1 MNELTELN
9 ESHYGERAIDELDF
23 AGGYYSRHVNAMTAE
38 GLNSKSAIAAE
49 LAVRDFIIDSLHAKI
64 AELKNNN
71 EEALEALSELSE
83 RLTDL
88 CLEA

>member
-1 MNELTELN
+1 MNDLIKLQ
-9 ESHYGERAIDELDF
+9 YGERAIDELDF

-49 LAVRDFIIDSLHAKI
+49 LAVRDFIIDSLRAKI
-64 AELKNNN
+64 AELKNSN

-83 RLTDL
+83 RLNDL
-88 CLEA
+88 GLEA

>member
-9 ESHYGERAIDELDF
+9 ELHYGERAIDELDF

-49 LAVRDFIIDSLHAKI
+49 LAVRDVVIDSMKETIGQLTH
-64 AELKNNN
+64 NNT
-71 EEALEALSELSE
+71 LLLDQLDELSKY
-83 RLTDL
+83 LQTL
-88 CLEA
+88 GIK

>member
-9 ESHYGERAIDELDF
+9 ELHYGERAIDELDF

-49 LAVRDFIIDSLHAKI
+49 LAVRDFVIDSMKETI
-64 AELKNNN
+64 GQP
-71 EEALEALSELSE
+71 
-83 RLTDL
+83 
-88 CLEA
+88 

>member
-9 ESHYGERAIDELDF
+9 ELHYGERAIDELDF

-49 LAVRDFIIDSLHAKI
+49 LAVRDFVIDSMKETIGQLTH
-64 AELKNNN
+64 NNT
-71 EEALEALSELSE
+71 LLLDQLDELSKY
-83 RLTDL
+83 LQTL
-88 CLEA
+88 GIK